1 MRADAARQ
9 LLPGVRDE
17 AWFFD
22 TELLMLAQ
30 RSGLR
35 IHEVPVD
42 WVDDPD
48 SRVDV
53 WRTALDDLR
62 GIVRLLASAR
72 LTRFAVVG
80 VCSTLAYGLLFLALR
95 GPLGVAL
102 ANAIALAVTAI
113 GNTQANRWLT
123 FGLRGREGLIRQ
135 HVMGAFV
142 YVLTLGLTVGALGL
156 LRAIDPSPSRAV
168 ELAVLLVASAS
179 ATVTRYIALRTWV
192 FARDRRPGAVP
203 AHGGIR
209 SRARGPTCRAP
220 LALPISAPAH
230 ARAAWRDPSCGSC
243 SRSPPCSTCGR

>member
-1 MRADAARQ
+1 
-9 LLPGVRDE
+9 
-17 AWFFD
+17 
-22 TELLMLAQ
+22 
-30 RSGLR
+30 
-35 IHEVPVD
+35 
-42 WVDDPD
+42 
-48 SRVDV
+48 VDV

-95 GPLGVAL
+95 GPVGVAL

-192 FARDRRPGAVP
+192 FARDRRPGLFRRTA
-203 AHGGIR
+203 ASI
-209 SRARGPTCRAP
+209 ARVG
-220 LALPISAPAH
+220 L
-230 ARAAWRDPSCGSC
+230 
-243 SRSPPCSTCGR
+243 